1 VTNNSAVGVIASVAG
16 VDTPLNMSEVDLL
29 NVNGIELFENG
40 TPTVTET
47 ELFTLEGNQ
56 GTNEGTFAFTGEATP
71 ANASEE
77 SNPSFKLV
85 LSFAPDV
92 EED

>member
-1 VTNNSAVGVIASVAG
+1 MIASVAG
-16 VDTPLNMSEVDLL
+16 VNTPLNMNEVDVLT
-29 NVNGIELFENG
+29 VNDIKLFENG

-47 ELFTLEGNQ
+47 ELFTLAGGQ
-56 GTNEGTFAFTGEATP
+56 TNNKGTFEFTGEATP
-71 ANASEE
+71 TNASEE